1 MSVPVNDWSRD
12 RIAIGPLAP
21 DIQKALL
28 LGTGPSGREPEQL
41 LGRELP
47 LDWDEQRKVLGFV

>member
-12 RIAIGPLAP
+12 RVGIALLAP

-28 LGTGPSGREPEQL
+28 LGTGPSELDTGQL

-47 LDWDEQRKVLGFV
+47 LDWDAQREMLGFV